1 MLVTTVTTQGPK
13 QRHVTGRARS
23 GSMKLLLERW
33 NNFLNEQAYSI
44 PHSSVVNSV
53 DRALQ
58 ILGLSS
64 NTNLRLFLIEIA
76 VMESGGSPKGVSK
89 ITHHVANPFQI
100 TDGAL
105 QVTKDTWKLKTMRD
119 RIFKNAKMSN
129 PWSEQNSGEVKGNVT
144 MGALTAA
151 MWILHKTNPNKS
163 ALDSVIPGT
172 VEERATLWKTIYN
185 TQADPHGTAEI
196 YVRKNSL

>member
-1 MLVTTVTTQGPK
+1 
-13 QRHVTGRARS
+13 
-23 GSMKLLLERW
+23 MKLLLERW

-44 PHSSVVNSV
+44 PHSSVVSSV

-76 VMESGGSPKGVSK
+76 GMESGGSPKGVSK

-100 TDGAL
+100 TNGAL
-105 QVTKDTWKLKTMRD
+105 QVTQETWKLKDMRD

-129 PWSEQNSGEVKGNVT
+129 PWSEQSSSEVKGNVT
-144 MGALTAA
+144 MGALAA
-151 MWILHKTNPNKS
+151 ALWILHKTNPNKS
-163 ALDSVIPGT
+163 ALDSAIPGT